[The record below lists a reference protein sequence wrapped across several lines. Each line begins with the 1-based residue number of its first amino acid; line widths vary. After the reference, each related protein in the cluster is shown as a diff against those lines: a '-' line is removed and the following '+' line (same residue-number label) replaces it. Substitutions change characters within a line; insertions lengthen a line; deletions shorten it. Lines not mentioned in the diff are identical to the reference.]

1 MKAPGRTGR
10 QRDKNP
16 FFSRNGGMNIRII
29 VGDIEIEGFLRDT
42 PTALAIYD
50 ALPVKARAVRW
61 GEEIYFNIPVR
72 SNREEDAQIVMKP
85 GDLAYWPDGDA
96 FCVFFGPTPL
106 SKGSAPIAA
115 SPVNLVGHLTGD
127 IDSLKQAQQG
137 DFVIV
142 DKA

>member
-1 MKAPGRTGR
+1 MGR
-10 QRDKNP
+10 QRRKNL
-16 FFSRNGGMNIRII
+16 FFSRNGGMNIRIT
-29 VGDIEIEGFLRDT
+29 VGDIEIEGFLRDN

-50 ALPVKARAVRW
+50 ALPIRAKAVRW

-72 SNREEDAQIVMKP
+72 SDREKDAQTVMKP

-115 SPVNLVGHLTGD
+115 SPVNLIGHLTGD
-127 IDSLKQAQQG
+127 IDSLKGTREG

-142 DKA
+142 EKA